1 MASLTEEAGSQPLC
15 STVNGRGGV
24 SPDSLAQGSSTQQA
38 WLQVLKFHP
47 TRSPSSS
54 QIYGLSGKFPPP
66 KSSGVQGSEGPLESP
81 RPGRVAWAAEDPFLG
96 SRASRRQGA
105 TCLLVLGHFLK
116 SPHPGLGNPQGI

>member
-1 MASLTEEAGSQPLC
+1 MGGG
-15 STVNGRGGV
+15 GR

-66 KSSGVQGSEGPLESP
+66 KSSGVQGSEGPLEK
-81 RPGRVAWAAEDPFLG
+81 VTWAAEDPFLG

-116 SPHPGLGNPQGI
+116 SPHPCLGNPQGI